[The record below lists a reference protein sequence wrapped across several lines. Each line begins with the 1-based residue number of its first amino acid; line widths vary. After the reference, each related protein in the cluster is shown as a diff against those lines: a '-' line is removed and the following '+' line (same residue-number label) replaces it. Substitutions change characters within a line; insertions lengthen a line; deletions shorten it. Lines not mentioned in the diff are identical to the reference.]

1 MPRLW
6 VMVHRPT
13 TELIAILRRTLTDVQ
28 ERVWRE
34 TPAIQ
39 EMKRGI
45 LRAIAELE
53 TDIKGKRS
61 AAVKQ

>member
-1 MPRLW
+1 
-6 VMVHRPT
+6 MVHRPT
-13 TELIAILRRTLTDVQ
+13 NELIAILRRTLTDVQ

-34 TPAIQ
+34 TPAIR

-53 TDIKGKRS
+53 SDIKPKPSTR
-61 AAVKQ
+61 V

>member
-1 MPRLW
+1 
-6 VMVHRPT
+6 MVHRPT

-34 TPAIQ
+34 TPAIR

-45 LRAIAELE
+45 LRTIAELE
-53 TDIKGKRS
+53 SDIKSTPR
-61 AAVKQ
+61 QT

>member
-1 MPRLW
+1 
-6 VMVHRPT
+6 MVHRPT

-28 ERVWRE
+28 ERIWRE

-53 TDIKGKRS
+53 SDGKPKASTPVSR
-61 AAVKQ
+61 

>member
-1 MPRLW
+1 
-6 VMVHRPT
+6 MVYRPT
-13 TELIAILRRTLTDVQ
+13 SELIAILRKTLTDVQ

-34 TPAIQ
+34 TPAIR

-53 TDIKGKRS
+53 SDGKRKPS
-61 AAVKQ
+61 ASA

>member
-1 MPRLW
+1 
-6 VMVHRPT
+6 MVHRPT
-13 TELIAILRRTLTDVQ
+13 TELIAILRKTLSDVQ

-53 TDIKGKRS
+53 SDFKRKS
-61 AAVKQ
+61 STPV

>member
-1 MPRLW
+1 
-6 VMVHRPT
+6 MVHRPT

-53 TDIKGKRS
+53 SDTKAKTQPR
-61 AAVKQ
+61 

>member
-1 MPRLW
+1 
-6 VMVHRPT
+6 MVHRPT

-53 TDIKGKRS
+53 SDTKRQTS
-61 AAVKQ
+61 ARVSQ